1 MTEPIKDPIT
11 VQEIMAMLP
20 HRYPF
25 LMVDRILE
33 YVPGESAIARKNVT
47 FNEPHFLGHFPG
59 HPIMPG
65 VLIVEALAQ
74 VAAIVV
80 VKTLENQTEEK
91 LVYFMTIESAKFRK
105 PVVPGDIVELHV
117 QKVQNRGAVWKFEG
131 KAIVDGKVCAEAVF
145 SAMISDKPKENA

>member
-11 VQEIMAMLP
+11 VQEIMEMLP

-47 FNEPHFLGHFPG
+47 FNEPHFMGHFPG

-65 VLIVEALAQ
+65 VLLVEALAQ

-80 VKTLENQTEEK
+80 VKTLDNQTEEK

-105 PVVPGDIVELHV
+105 PVVPGDVVELHV
-117 QKVQNRGAVWKFEG
+117 QKIQNRANVWKFSG
-131 KAIVDGKVCAEAVF
+131 KAVVDGKVCAEAVF
-145 SAMISDKPKENA
+145 SAMITDRPKDA

>member
-1 MTEPIKDPIT
+1 MTDPIKDPIV

-25 LMVDRILE
+25 LMVDRVLE

-47 FNEPHFLGHFPG
+47 YNEPHFMGHFPG

-74 VAAIVV
+74 VAALVV
-80 VKTLENQTEEK
+80 VKTLESQTEEK
-91 LVYFMTIESAKFRK
+91 LVYFMSIESAKFRR
-105 PVVPGDIVELHV
+105 PVVPGDVLELHV
-117 QKVQNRGAVWKFEG
+117 QKVQNRASVWKFSG
-131 KAIVDGKVCAEAVF
+131 QAIVDGKVCAEATF
-145 SAMISDKPKENA
+145 SAMISDKPKDA